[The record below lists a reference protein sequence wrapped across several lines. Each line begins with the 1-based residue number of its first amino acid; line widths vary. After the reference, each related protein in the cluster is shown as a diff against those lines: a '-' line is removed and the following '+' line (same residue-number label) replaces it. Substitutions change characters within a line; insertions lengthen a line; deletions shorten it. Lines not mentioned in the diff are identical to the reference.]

1 LSDKQTIL
9 LLLPFFP
16 LAAMDEFADFVSSP
30 SAVSAIN
37 EGEPSVVR
45 CPDNYHIHIV
55 HTLLLYD
62 Q

>member
-1 LSDKQTIL
+1 
-9 LLLPFFP
+9 
-16 LAAMDEFADFVSSP
+16 MDEFADFVSSP